1 MRAVLVLLLSAISTL
16 LAQQADSKLVL
27 TQPPRA
33 SARMRLPEFFPDAM
47 KLGDVARRVS
57 AALTDAGYPDQ
68 GWFVVPSPTSFAPPG
83 TPPAIGGFAV
93 VTKLEEIGD
102 RGRSKSGGKS
112 WTLDA
117 SHTNT
122 ISFLDAVKRL
132 LAGAPVGRYRVF
144 LIWVSNDPASQA
156 RTGSAAPEDWEN
168 FLATGTKGPLLRVLD
183 QVLLNYGA
191 GGGCSV
197 FVYEYDRSAITGEA
211 QFVRSDDRLNA
222 EQHLKASGIW
232 DRLMAKEAQKP

>member
-47 KLGDVARRVS
+47 KLGDVASKVS
-57 AALTDAGYPDQ
+57 AALTEAGYPDQ

-83 TPPAIGGFAV
+83 KPPAVGGFAV
-93 VTKLEEIGD
+93 VTKLEEIDD

-117 SHTNT
+117 SHPNA
-122 ISFLDAVKRL
+122 ISFLDAARRL

-156 RTGSAAPEDWEN
+156 RTDKSALEDWEN
-168 FLATGTKGPLLRVLD
+168 FLATGTKGPLLRVMD
-183 QVLLNYGA
+183 QVQVNYGT

-232 DRLMAKEAQKP
+232 GRLMEKDAQKP